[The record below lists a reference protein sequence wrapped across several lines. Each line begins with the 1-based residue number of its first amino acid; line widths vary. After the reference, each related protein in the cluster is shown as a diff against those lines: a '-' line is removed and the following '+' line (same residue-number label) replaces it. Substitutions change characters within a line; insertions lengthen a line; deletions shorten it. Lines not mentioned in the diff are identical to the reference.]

1 MKIDEPKTPY
11 VTEEE
16 FNKLCEDDPEWQKEF
31 GNLKK
36 ADLAAEIRSD
46 EDENTDKQMDDD
58 FQLAQ
63 DNMKINMQINAM
75 SIPAEQSDDEME
87 GQQSPKPMIIKPD
100 AFNINA
106 LASKLNEHVEE
117 EQDAEQ
123 KKKEFDE
130 KRKNH
135 YKNEFQMA

>member
-1 MKIDEPKTPY
+1 
-11 VTEEE
+11 
-16 FNKLCEDDPEWQKEF
+16 
-31 GNLKK
+31 
-36 ADLAAEIRSD
+36 
-46 EDENTDKQMDDD
+46 
-58 FQLAQ
+58 
-63 DNMKINMQINAM
+63 
-75 SIPAEQSDDEME
+75 
-87 GQQSPKPMIIKPD
+87 MIIKPD

-117 EQDAEQ
+117 EQDAEK